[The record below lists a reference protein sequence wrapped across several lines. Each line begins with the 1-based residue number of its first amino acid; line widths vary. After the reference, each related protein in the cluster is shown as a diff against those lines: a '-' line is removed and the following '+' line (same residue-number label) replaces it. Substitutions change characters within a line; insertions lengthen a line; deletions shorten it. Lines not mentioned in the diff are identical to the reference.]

1 MSLLLNTEKTASG
14 SSERRLNKKEN
25 LAKKKKLKY
34 NQIIEE
40 TCPLIK

>member
-25 LAKKKKLKY
+25 LAKKK
-34 NQIIEE
+34 N
-40 TCPLIK
+40 